1 MSGALASG
9 FVGVT
14 LVISGIKTD
23 SGVSELT
30 ASGMLFFKVMMM
42 LVPLALIV
50 LGFVIW
56 KKKYS
61 LDEVRYAEILED
73 LRLRRETAKAE
84 LQE

>member
-9 FVGVT
+9 VVGAT
-14 LVISGIKTD
+14 LVLSGIKTD
-23 SGVSELT
+23 SGVPELT
-30 ASGMLFFKVMMM
+30 PSRTLFFKVMMM
-42 LVPLALIV
+42 IFPLALIV

-73 LRLRRETAKAE
+73 LRLRREAAKAGS
-84 LQE
+84 QE